1 MIRKTN
7 LGNGKVK
14 TKIKMHFK
22 IQNRWGWAGV
32 DWLYNIV
39 LYFPLDLF
47 RFLLRLSALVIL

>member
-1 MIRKTN
+1 
-7 LGNGKVK
+7 
-14 TKIKMHFK
+14 MHFK